1 MRFLIFFLLI
11 LTKISFCQ
19 SNIAEND
26 SILDLDSWKIINKS
40 GDEFD
45 GTTPDSTLWQK
56 GLWYSVSGDFAFK
69 NENVTVSNGNLHL
82 TAKVEQFNEKEYSIG
97 AVESKFEFPEAPA
110 LIRVRARLLPDTA
123 NVCSAIWLQTW
134 PEVERNPNPEIDI
147 IEYFSRNEMHMNL
160 FIWIKNNAG

>member
-19 SNIAEND
+19 SNIIEND

-82 TAKVEQFNEKEYSIG
+82 
-97 AVESKFEFPEAPA
+97 
-110 LIRVRARLLPDTA
+110 
-123 NVCSAIWLQTW
+123 
-134 PEVERNPNPEIDI
+134 
-147 IEYFSRNEMHMNL
+147 
-160 FIWIKNNAG
+160 